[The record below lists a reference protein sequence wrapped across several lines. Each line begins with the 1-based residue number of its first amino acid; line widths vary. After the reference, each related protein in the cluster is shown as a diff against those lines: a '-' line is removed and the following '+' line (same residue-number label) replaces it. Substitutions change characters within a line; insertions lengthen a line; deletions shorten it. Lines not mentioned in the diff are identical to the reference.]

1 MIFLDTL
8 ALDASSAKT
17 TAEGYR
23 AVRARAARSGVYDYL
38 GVEIDPE
45 GKKFKPTDTVK
56 VYRPEDEVFSSK
68 SMHSFIG
75 KPITDGHPSE
85 PVTADNWSKLSK
97 GFAAG
102 AVRDGQYVAFD
113 LLFMDAKHAEKAFST
128 DKELS
133 LGYSVDLTFED
144 GIAPDGTAYQAV
156 QRDIRGNH
164 IASVKAGRAGS
175 ECRIADSAMLCD
187 SADRDFILHLLDGD
201 KTVAT
206 KTIVHDGISI
216 EFADQ
221 AADAYNS
228 IKAKLATATADIAKL
243 TADHATAIAAKDTEL
258 AQRDAT
264 IDGLKA
270 KVLDAAALDAAVT
283 KRADLIATAKAIHD
297 ADYTGKSELDIRKA
311 VLVAKGV
318 SLDGKSE
325 AYIDARFD
333 VLAEDAKSSGRVIDA
348 ISSGVS
354 KPTGFSQQTV
364 DAAAAKSVVDMN
376 AWRNQA

>member
-8 ALDASSAKT
+8 TLDASSAKT

-38 GVEIDPE
+38 GVEVDPE

-56 VYRPEDEVFSSK
+56 VYRPEDEVFSAK
-68 SMHSFIG
+68 AMHSFIG

-133 LGYSVDLTFED
+133 LGYSVELAFED
-144 GIAPDGTAYQAV
+144 GTAPDGTAYQAV

-175 ECRIADSAMLCD
+175 ECRIADRAALCD
-187 SADRDFILHLLDGD
+187 SANENLFSQRDT
-201 KTVAT
+201 KPM

-228 IKAKLATATADIAKL
+228 IKAKLDASVADIARFRSE
-243 TADHATAIAAKDTEL
+243 HAAAIAAADAKLGKAE
-258 AQRDAT
+258 AERDAAL
-264 IDGLKA
+264 G
-270 KVLDAAALDAAVT
+270 KVMDAAALDKAVT
-283 KRADLIATAKAIHD
+283 ERADLISTARAIHD
-297 ADYTGKSELDIRKA
+297 ADYTGKSAAEIRKA

-318 SLDGKSE
+318 SIDGKSD

-333 VLAEDAKSSGRVIDA
+333 VLAEDAKSAGRVVDA
-348 ISSGVS
+348 IRDGTNR
-354 KPTGFSQQTV
+354 PQPYTYQATV
-364 DAAAAKSVVDMN
+364 DAANKAAVDLN
-376 AWRNQA
+376 SWREKKA